1 MNIQSEIKSRC
12 QELLKEQKISRREM
26 RELISRAAFTMRDP
40 TRCLEPWDW
49 TFDWTYNNEGK
60 WSKIFTLPYPLLT
73 TRKGLSYLQEEVVIA
88 LWFCSQYISLWIKPY
103 PEPKPVYYLHSGCVY
118 YLYSGC
124 DVQDLRSDRKVSSI
138 LQKTNIELSKI
149 ISSLKTKSFYDE
161 TNQERVEIIPISEFI
176 TKIDQIFREICK
188 AHGAKPS

>member
-26 RELISRAAFTMRDP
+26 RELISRAAFTMRDQ

-103 PEPKPVYYLHSGCVY
+103 PEPKPVYYLHSGC
-118 YLYSGC
+118 
-124 DVQDLRSDRKVSSI
+124 DVQDLRSNRKISSM
-138 LQKTNIELSKI
+138 LQKTNIELSKV
-149 ISSLKTKSFYDE
+149 ISSLKTKSFYEE
-161 TNQERVEIIPISEFI
+161 TNQEWVEIIPISEFI